1 MQLARITQLFG
12 CTLLA
17 IMLAACSEA
26 VDEPQLSFQLN
37 ATSDRLAAYGQ
48 SITLDATADTDSIG
62 SWSWQYLG
70 VEDIQ
75 LLDADKQT
83 AHFLAPSFDAVL
95 DFEVQACLL
104 EHCQSQQTSITVRD
118 VPIASFVDS
127 SAELS
132 ELNETLAVT
141 VELNNRVDN
150 AVTLTLAYSGNAVAG
165 SNYDGETMVVVPA
178 DVVFGYFEI
187 TAIDNILDSADI
199 TGSVTISSSEQSS
212 WDDTSFTFTIIDN
225 DHTPTVTSSPLH
237 IAYSNS
243 VDTGY
248 FITGSDADDDHLTYS
263 IEGGADATSFAAN
276 TSNGAISFRST
287 PVLNPPQD
295 ADGDNTYQLVIGVS
309 DGANLGTGEL
319 SIVLIQALTLDA
331 QADSE
336 LALSSNNNADTQV
349 EPSISELPQLEL
361 TALSSESVM
370 IRWPVAQAI
379 EWYALYRRQCE
390 ATTCAAWQLH
400 TQVLNNEYLDTV
412 QPEQLYQYKLLGYS
426 SDQPTALSAES
437 YWYSAK
443 FQLND
448 TGIELGVNESYCP
461 DTPALADCRRGRDA
475 EASKSLGFKLGIGNT
490 GFDFSA
496 KGECIYDNTSALH
509 WHKQVVSDTAY
520 TATTHWQEL
529 ISTANSQELCG
540 FNDWRAPTVSE
551 LLSLVDF
558 ADQSMQEQLFAS
570 GEASV
575 AYWSQDSGSADQAY
589 RVSADSGV
597 QLVSK
602 SSAAQLR
609 LVRSDADML
618 SDNEPRYVELA
629 DGTSLDSHTGL
640 IWRRCPY
647 GQAYDGARE
656 NCSGSVK
663 QYTWQQLV
671 DELEGNV
678 SWRLPNIKELSSLF
692 ATGGDVEVN
701 SELYPDLS
709 ASYWSSTPDP
719 DGVWVWQSGV
729 ESNISAVS
737 SLSGQHQ
744 ALLVR

>member
-12 CTLLA
+12 CILLA
-17 IMLAACSEA
+17 LMLAACSEA

-132 ELNETLAVT
+132 ELNEILAVT

-150 AVTLTLAYSGNAVAG
+150 AVTLTLAYSGDAVAG
-165 SNYDGETMVVVPA
+165 SNYDGETMVVVPT
-178 DVVFGYFEI
+178 DVVFGTFNI
-187 TAIDNILDSADI
+187 TAIDNTLDSADI

-225 DHTPTVTSSPLH
+225 DHTPTITSSPLH

-248 FITGSDADDDHLTYS
+248 FITGSDADGDSLTYS
-263 IEGGADATSFAAN
+263 IEGGADAASFAAN
-276 TSNGAISFRST
+276 ASNGAISFRST
-287 PVLNPPQD
+287 PVLSPPQD

-336 LALSSNNNADTQV
+336 LALSSNNADTQV
-349 EPSISELPQLEL
+349 ELGISELPQLEL

-426 SDQPTALSAES
+426 SDQPIALSAES

-448 TGIELGVNESYCP
+448 TGVELGIDKAYCL
-461 DTPALADCRRGRDA
+461 DSSALADCRRGRDA
-475 EASKSLGFKLGIGNT
+475 EASKSLGFKLGIGNA

-509 WHKQVVSDTAY
+509 WHKQVVSNTTYAS
-520 TATTHWQEL
+520 ATHWQAT
-529 ISTANSQELCG
+529 ITTANSDKSCG
-540 FNDWRAPTVSE
+540 FADWRAPTVSE

-570 GEASV
+570 GDASA
-575 AYWSQDSGSADQAY
+575 AYWSQNSGSADQAY
-589 RVSADSGV
+589 RVSAGAGV
-597 QLVSK
+597 QLAPQSYN
-602 SSAAQLR
+602 AQLR
-609 LVRSDADML
+609 LVRSDAGML
-618 SDNEPRYVELA
+618 SANEPRYVELA
-629 DGTSLDSHTGL
+629 DGTRLDSHTGL

-656 NCSGSVK
+656 NCSGLVK

-671 DELEGNV
+671 DELEGNGG
-678 SWRLPNIKELSSLF
+678 WRLPNIKELSSLF
-692 ATGGDVEVN
+692 ATGDAEVN

-709 ASYWSSTPDP
+709 ASYWSSTPSA
-719 DGVWVWQSGV
+719 DGIWVWRPGAA
-729 ESNISAVS
+729 SNISAVS
-737 SLSGQHQ
+737 NLNSQHQ